1 MPHDFVGSALCY
13 AGNHEFLYFQVKDG
27 HPSLVRAL
35 QIPLK
40 SGFRKLRL
48 KFSANSRFA
57 VTGRVP
63 SPDIVPPASRLRKTL
78 MYEWIALN
86 GRGAV
91 DVLDEQDFVADLVIE
106 ELVDGAS
113 GEEETEATGW

>member
-1 MPHDFVGSALCY
+1 MGAVKVPPLQCAEL
-13 AGNHEFLYFQVKDG
+13 LYRMIHGARRQVTFD
-27 HPSLVRAL
+27 PVAC
-35 QIPLK
+35 
-40 SGFRKLRL
+40 
-48 KFSANSRFA
+48 
-57 VTGRVP
+57 P
-63 SPDIVPPASRLRKTL
+63 SPGIVPPASRLRSTL

-113 GEEETEATGW
+113 GEEETEAAGW